1 MIAIR
6 NVIRNFVSCIPQAT
20 VRYDSPPVDAL
31 QAAVVEELNVLGIPL
46 ATIQHWLSWACQVA
60 ECFYPKH
67 SLDLKVLIVI
77 CNLVIFYIDDI
88 LSINPGPLLTFQLN
102 SLRGGPQ
109 EDPILE
115 CLAQK
120 LLPRMW
126 DYFDPLAANAIAVGF
141 LEFINGTV
149 MEGMAKSM
157 MPLHRCARTFPEY
170 MRLKSG
176 APAQYAFWLFPRDKQ
191 PDLKSYLQAI
201 PDLLAFIKYALCFYM
216 YAALEI

>member
-1 MIAIR
+1 LIAIR